1 MDAERRRD
9 GHWHFKLGPVEKGI
23 AALAVMGI
31 VAVVGIAYR
40 KFDAQGATLATL
52 VTQGAVTNS
61 RLSDLSQQLTDVPEL
76 RRQVVELKVRVD
88 QQDNRDDQQDEAIKE
103 LRQLRG
109 LR

>member
-1 MDAERRRD
+1 MDAERRDD
-9 GHWHFKLGPVEKGI
+9 GHWHFKLGPIEKGI
-23 AALAVMGI
+23 VALIAAGI
-31 VAVVGIAYR
+31 VATAGIAYR
-40 KFDAQGATLATL
+40 KFDAQSETLAQL

-88 QQDNRDDQQDEAIKE
+88 QQVNRDDQQDGAIKE